1 MAPNRIVW
9 NSEVQEIIL
18 STNSGRI
25 GILPNHAPLLTAL
38 DIGIIKIR
46 LNEKWSTM
54 ALMGGF
60 AMIDNNQMTILVNEA
75 EKANEINLQDAQ
87 ETFQIAKTKL
97 SQANGRK
104 QAIEANLTLKR
115 AKARFPA
122 THALS

>member
-87 ETFQIAKTKL
+87 ETFQMAQTKL
-97 SQANGRK
+97 SQVKGRNK
-104 QAIEANLTLKR
+104 LLK
-115 AKARFPA
+115 
-122 THALS
+122 LI